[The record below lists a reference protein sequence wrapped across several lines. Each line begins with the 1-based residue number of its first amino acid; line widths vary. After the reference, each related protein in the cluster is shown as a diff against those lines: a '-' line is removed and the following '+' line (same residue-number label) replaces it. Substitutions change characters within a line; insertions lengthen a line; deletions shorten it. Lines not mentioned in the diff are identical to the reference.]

1 MSVGYA
7 RQRLEYDRM
16 PTDKEMEVFVK
27 KLAKETGLKVLDSH
41 EFSRAWVLGKNKKDL
56 KITEI

>member
-1 MSVGYA
+1 
-7 RQRLEYDRM
+7 M